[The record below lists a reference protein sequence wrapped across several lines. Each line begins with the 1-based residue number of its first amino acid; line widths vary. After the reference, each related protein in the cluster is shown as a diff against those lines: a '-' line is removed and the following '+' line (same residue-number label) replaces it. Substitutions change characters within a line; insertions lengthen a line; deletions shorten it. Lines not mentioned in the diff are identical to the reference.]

1 MRRILT
7 ILVLLCPLLV
17 LGQAKTR
24 ELTGQILD
32 RTDGTP
38 LVGATVF
45 IAPSETQARDYNP
58 QGTISGTDG
67 RFTFT
72 LPESVRFVM
81 VSFIGYESLKV
92 EITGQKT
99 ITVRLAPE
107 ETNIDAVVV
116 TGYQKIEKRKLTS
129 SISTVDMSQVKQIG
143 VASVDQLLEGQ
154 LAGVFS
160 APTTGA
166 PGAGSAVKIR
176 STVTL
181 NGTTAPLWVL
191 DGMPL
196 EGNEIPSDWSA
207 KENIDNLYNMS
218 IAGLNPDDIKD
229 ITVLK
234 DAAATAIYG
243 ARAANG
249 VIIITTKKGEK
260 GQRLRVNASAAVFV
274 STKPNLDKLELM
286 NASEKVDFE
295 LQLAANGRLNY
306 RKAYGGVSRILDA
319 TKGEREALVS
329 GGFGALKPET
339 QAAINALRADG
350 ANWADEIY
358 RPAVNQQYSL
368 NVSGGGEKATY
379 YFSTGYY
386 NEQGTTRGTGFE
398 RFNLTMKTDYDL
410 LKNLR
415 FGASLF
421 YGQNRNNSY
430 VTDAD
435 AFINP
440 ARYTRKV
447 NPYLNIYNADGTYLY
462 DPDMTLSQGDT
473 DDRLNFN
480 YLEEMA
486 NTAYEMKVK
495 SFKSVFDLE
504 YKPLE
509 GLKLYT
515 QLGLQIEDSGTE
527 KSADKN
533 SYYVRK
539 YAQNSV
545 IDHVVYLPEG
555 GVIQNWDT
563 DLNQYNWK
571 LQAEYSKTF
580 ARKHEMDLM
589 AGLEMRGTKNTAVH
603 TKGFGYDSRTLVT
616 TPIVFPDTDAG
627 KDKAENALFR
637 PYQKTF
643 YENRYLS
650 YFVTGSYT
658 YDNRYTFFGSMR
670 YDGTNLFGV
679 DPKYK
684 FNPMWSVSGAWNMHR
699 ESFMRGVKWIDNL
712 RLRAS
717 YGAQGNID
725 RTTSPYIIG
734 TWNTG
739 SILGTTEDRIN
750 VTAPPNQYLR
760 WETTYSWNAALDL
773 GVLGNRLN
781 MTFEVYGRRSKDL
794 ITTRAIP
801 HETGFTTT
809 SSNFGEIS
817 SRGVEFSLNSV
828 NVTNK
833 NFRWETQLNLAHNT
847 DKVEKVFYDNQSW
860 TPSLQGHSS
869 SAIFGFKTAG
879 LDENGIPMFWKNGQ
893 KVSLQEF
900 VGFKV
905 DATADVFGD
914 VSYNPS
920 MNNTQADVISALSY
934 LGDRNPKITG
944 GFNNKFYYKN
954 FDLSVSCNFVIK
966 QMVTETPFYDPTQ
979 TSPGEN
985 YPRKVNQIWSAS
997 NPSGIYP
1004 ALTGSLMADGSSWSS
1019 WENYDDYRAMYYILD
1034 NYPIAFFSNLD
1045 IWNREISYLRVN
1057 SIRLGYTL
1065 PESAA
1070 KKLHLASVRFSFEA
1084 RNPLVIASNYSGYFD
1099 PETYGNIYAQP
1110 IPRIYSF
1117 GINIS
1122 F

>member
-350 ANWADEIY
+350 ADWADEIY

-421 YGQNRNNSY
+421 YGQNRNSSY

-504 YKPLE
+504 YKPIE

-555 GVIQNWDT
+555 GVIQNWDN

-828 NVTNK
+828 NITNK

>member
-7 ILVLLCPLLV
+7 IVILLCPLLV
-17 LGQAKTR
+17 LGQTETR
-24 ELTGQILD
+24 ELSGLILD
-32 RTDGTP
+32 RTDGRP
-38 LVGATVF
+38 LAGATVF
-45 IAPSETQARDYNP
+45 IAPSETQASDYNP
-58 QGTISGTDG
+58 QGTVADAEG
-67 RFTFT
+67 RFKFT
-72 LPESVRFVM
+72 LPTNVQYVM
-81 VSFIGYESLKV
+81 VSFLGFETMKV
-92 EITGQKT
+92 EITGKKE
-99 ITVRLAPE
+99 IIVRLTPE

-129 SISTVDMSQVKQIG
+129 SIATVDMAQINRVG
-143 VASVDQLLEGQ
+143 VASVDQMLEGQ

-160 APTTGA
+160 TPTTGA

-260 GQRLRVNASAAVFV
+260 GQPLRVNASAAVFV
-274 STKPNLDKLELM
+274 STKPNIDKLDLM

-295 LQLAANGRLNY
+295 LQLAANPRLSY
-306 RKAYGGVSRILDA
+306 RQAMGGVARILDA
-319 TKGEREALVS
+319 AGERSALVS
-329 GGFGALKPET
+329 GGFGALSAQT
-339 QAAINALRADG
+339 QAAINKLRTNG
-350 ANWADEIY
+350 TNWADEIY
-358 RPAVNQQYSL
+358 RPAINQQYSVNL
-368 NVSGGGEKATY
+368 SGGSERATY

-398 RFNLTMKTDYDL
+398 RFNVTLKTDYDL

-421 YGQNRNNSY
+421 YGQNTNSSY

-447 NPYLNIYNADGTYLY
+447 NPYLTAYDANGEYIY
-462 DPDMTLSQGDT
+462 DPDMTLWQGDS
-473 DDRLNFN
+473 DNNFLNFN

-486 NTAYEMKVK
+486 NTDYQMKVR
-495 SFKSVFDLE
+495 SFKPVFDLE
-504 YKPLE
+504 YTPVK

-515 QLGLQIEDSGTE
+515 QLGIQIEDSKTE
-527 KSADKN
+527 KAADKN

-539 YAQNSV
+539 YAQNSI
-545 IDHVVYLPEG
+545 IDKVVYLPEG
-555 GVIQNWDT
+555 GVIQNWDN
-563 DLNQYNWK
+563 DLSQYNWK
-571 LQAEYSKTF
+571 VQGEYSKTF
-580 ARKHEMDLM
+580 NRKHEMDLM
-589 AGLEMRGTKNTAVH
+589 AGMEMRGTKNTAIH

-616 TPIVFPDTDAG
+616 TPIVFPNTEAG
-627 KDKAENALFR
+627 QDKAENSYFK

-658 YDNRYTFFGSMR
+658 YDGRYTFFGSMR

-684 FNPMWSVSGAWNMHR
+684 FNPMWSVSGAWNIHR
-699 ESFMRGVKWIDNL
+699 EAFMQNAHWLNNL

-734 TWNTG
+734 SWNTTT
-739 SILGTTEDRIN
+739 IIGTTEDRLN
-750 VTAPPNQYLR
+750 VSSPPNQYLR
-760 WETTYSWNAALDL
+760 WETTYSWNTALDF
-773 GVLGNRLN
+773 GAFDNRLN

-801 HETGFTTT
+801 EETGFTTT

-817 SRGVEFSLNSV
+817 SKGIELSINSV
-828 NVTNK
+828 NISSPS
-833 NFRWETQLNLAHNT
+833 FRWETSLNLAHNT
-847 DKVEKVFYDNQSW
+847 DRVEKVYYDKQSW
-860 TPSLQGHSS
+860 SPSLAGHSA
-869 SAIFGFKTAG
+869 SAVFGFKTAG
-879 LDENGIPMFWKNGQ
+879 LDENGIPMFWKDGQ

-900 VGFKV
+900 VGFRITQTT
-905 DATADVFGD
+905 DPFGD
-914 VSYNPS
+914 VSY
-920 MNNTQADVISALSY
+920 SATMDNSREQVVAAQSY
-934 LGDRNPKITG
+934 LGDRNPKVTG
-944 GFNNKFYYKN
+944 GFNNRFYYKN
-954 FDLSVSCNFVIK
+954 FDLTISCNFVIK
-966 QMVTETPFYDPTQ
+966 QLVTETPFYNPTM

-985 YPRKVNQIWSAS
+985 YPRRVSQIWSTS

-1004 ALTGSLMADGSSWSS
+1004 ALTGMNMADGSSWGS
-1019 WENYDDYRAMYYILD
+1019 WENYDAYRAMYYILD
-1034 NYPIAFFSNLD
+1034 NYPVSFFNSLD
-1045 IWNREISYLRVN
+1045 IWNKEISYLRVN

-1065 PESAA
+1065 PERLT
-1070 KKLHLASVRFSFEA
+1070 KKLHMSSLRLSFEA
-1084 RNPLVIASNYSGYFD
+1084 RNPFVIATNYAGYFD

-1117 GINIS
+1117 GINLS